1 MLQLVDVGRQSL
13 DAYKPIVGT
22 EIIEELRDLAKP
34 LKGLKVAHINAT
46 PYGGGVSEL
55 LRSLVPLEKNLGL
68 DAEWRIIFGQEP
80 FFKVTKTFHDAL
92 QGAQHRLSSEEKDTY
107 VTYNYANSRELKAAD
122 YDVVIIHDP
131 QPAAMIETME
141 ASHKTKWVWRCHIDT
156 SQPNPEVWAYL
167 RNYIVHYH
175 RVVFTMQEFVPP
187 GFSRAEVEIIPPA
200 IDPLSPK
207 NMELEPGM
215 AERIL
220 SWLGMFPKEP
230 FVTQI
235 SRFDTWKDPFGVVK
249 AYQMA
254 REEIPELHLA
264 LVGSMALDDPTGWD
278 VYKELTELDR
288 ADNNLQI
295 FTNLTGVSNIEVNAF
310 QRLAK
315 AVIQKSV
322 REGFGLVVSEALW
335 KATPVIAGRAGGIPM
350 QVQGGGGILVDSTE
364 DCAAAIVEVFKD
376 RALAQELGAVGRA
389 NVAENYLITRLLRD
403 ELMMLRSVL
412 GYSSDRKAA

>member
-13 DAYKPIVGT
+13 DGYAQVVGV
-22 EIIEELRDLAKP
+22 EVIEELRQLAEP
-34 LKGLKVAHINAT
+34 LKGIKVAHINAT

-55 LRSLVPLEKNLGL
+55 LRSLVPLEKDLGL

-92 QGAQHRLSSEEKDTY
+92 QGAQHRLSSDEKDTY

-122 YDVVIIHDP
+122 HDVVIIHDP
-131 QPAAMIETME
+131 QPAAMIETMK

-156 SQPNPEVWAYL
+156 SHPNPEVWAYL
-167 RNYIVHYH
+167 RDYIIHYH

-187 GFSRAEVEIIPPA
+187 DFPHAEVEIIPPA

-207 NMELEPGM
+207 NMELAPEM
-215 AERIL
+215 AKQIL
-220 SWLGMFPKEP
+220 SWLGMFPGEP
-230 FVTQI
+230 FITQV
-235 SRFDTWKDPFGVVK
+235 SRFDKWKDPFGVVK
-249 AYQMA
+249 AYQLA
-254 REEIPELHLA
+254 REEIPDLHLA
-264 LVGSMALDDPTGWD
+264 LVGSMALDDPMGWD
-278 VYKELTELDR
+278 IYKELTELDR
-288 ADNNLQI
+288 ADLNLHV

-335 KATPVIAGRAGGIPM
+335 KETPVIAGRAGGIPM
-350 QVQGGGGILVDSTE
+350 QVKGGGGLLVDSTE
-364 DCAAAIVEVFKD
+364 ECAAGIVKIFKE
-376 RALAQELGAVGRA
+376 RGLAQELGAVGRA

-403 ELMMLRSVL
+403 ELMMLRSLL
-412 GYSSDRKAA
+412 GYSS